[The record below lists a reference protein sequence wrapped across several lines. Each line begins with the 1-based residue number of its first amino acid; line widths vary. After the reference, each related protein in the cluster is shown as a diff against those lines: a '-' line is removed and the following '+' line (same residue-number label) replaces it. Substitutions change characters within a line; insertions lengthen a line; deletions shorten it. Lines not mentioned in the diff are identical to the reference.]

1 MIEQNYN
8 KRRDILKK
16 YFLLILVLS
25 LVLQIGCR
33 STKDKEIAEL
43 DETKDNLI
51 QVSVEDKAIID
62 RSENLADYVVE
73 LFGID
78 DAAVI
83 IFNDTALVSV
93 IMAYDTELTQETR
106 DLIKELVLEKDTAI
120 KEVLISSD
128 EKTFFQVVEVIG
140 KLMNGSPYD
149 NHVGEITKMI
159 EKSHKK

>member
-1 MIEQNYN
+1 M
-8 KRRDILKK
+8 KK
-16 YFLLILVLS
+16 YLLLILVVS

-33 STKDKEIAEL
+33 AAI
-43 DETKDNLI
+43 DEQTTEVEEPNDNSMV
-51 QVSVEDKAIID
+51 VSAEDKAIIE
-62 RSENLADYVVE
+62 RSENIADYVVE

-78 DAAVI
+78 DAAAI

-106 DLIKELVLEKDTAI
+106 DLIKELVVEKDAAI

-149 NHVGEITKMI
+149 NHVSEINKMI
-159 EKSHKK
+159 EKSNN